1 LRYFCSPH
9 RQDSAL
15 FPFIA
20 QPERAAGFA
29 REDTPSVR
37 LEKLEVLVAA
47 NEPAEGD
54 VQLLAELLAVPAGGR
69 YGGLDL
75 TPQRRKERTLEAL
88 LRQLAGLTRQQ
99 HVLMIFGDLHWA
111 DPSSCELLDLTVEQ
125 IGRLPVLLVATFRPE
140 FQPPWIGQPH
150 VTIVSLRRLARDESN
165 ELIRGLV
172 GSSTVLSG
180 ELLDEII
187 DRTDGVPL
195 FLEELTKAVV
205 ERATAGTQIAGT
217 PPPSLAVP
225 ATLHASLMARLDR
238 LGSSAK
244 EIAQI
249 GAAIGREFTYELLA
263 VVSQC
268 AEAKERL
275 SAGSSMPVL
284 CFSGGCYQ
292 RQRSCSST
300 HWCRMQRM
308 AHCFVLRGGSCTR
321 KSRKPLKPTSPS

>member
-217 PPPSLAVP
+217 NQLE
-225 ATLHASLMARLDR
+225 T
-238 LGSSAK
+238 
-244 EIAQI
+244 Q
-249 GAAIGREFTYELLA
+249 
-263 VVSQC
+263 
-268 AEAKERL
+268 
-275 SAGSSMPVL
+275 
-284 CFSGGCYQ
+284 
-292 RQRSCSST
+292 
-300 HWCRMQRM
+300 
-308 AHCFVLRGGSCTR
+308 
-321 KSRKPLKPTSPS
+321 

>member
-1 LRYFCSPH
+1 M
-9 RQDSAL
+9 
-15 FPFIA
+15 
-20 QPERAAGFA
+20 
-29 REDTPSVR
+29 R

-54 VQLLAELLAVPAGGR
+54 VQLLAELLAVPVDGR

-217 PPPSLAVP
+217 NQLE
-225 ATLHASLMARLDR
+225 T
-238 LGSSAK
+238 
-244 EIAQI
+244 Q
-249 GAAIGREFTYELLA
+249 
-263 VVSQC
+263 
-268 AEAKERL
+268 
-275 SAGSSMPVL
+275 
-284 CFSGGCYQ
+284 
-292 RQRSCSST
+292 
-300 HWCRMQRM
+300 
-308 AHCFVLRGGSCTR
+308 
-321 KSRKPLKPTSPS
+321 